1 VKLNEKPKCSL
12 CSGQSSDISYVF
24 LANAKGKG
32 GQLVHKMC
40 FNDSRREEQEAL
52 REARK
57 AARLR
62 TEKMAVKEAQRAADR
77 ALANLEEAKLEV
89 QQTSQSKDTVVEV
102 DTLRVNS
109 QTN

>member
-1 VKLNEKPKCSL
+1 VKLNEQPVCSL
-12 CSGQSSDISYVF
+12 C
-24 LANAKGKG
+24 KGKTTDRTYVWIANEKTEG

-57 AARLR
+57 AARL
-62 TEKMAVKEAQRAADR
+62 EA
-77 ALANLEEAKLEV
+77 AKLEA
-89 QQTSQSKDTVVEV
+89 QKTSQSKDTVVEV